1 MEARKMSVT
10 LWRLLSKSSLGE
22 CFATRTYTNYSKSD
36 DQSPTEKLKQVQVV
50 FSKSQN
56 PDPDNMHLL
65 CGTYRKWWD
74 IGSGLKHDSLT
85 TRTQQKTPSNVD
97 CSHWAN
103 ILSTQEVSVSIS
115 ASDPPIGQIS
125 AYLRISRSFRP
136 QFIIISF
143 IWEQIRRV
151 VLTFHAKGLPLTT
164 PKNTSSSYS

>member
-65 CGTYRKWWD
+65 RGTYRKWWD
-74 IGSGLKHDSLT
+74 IGSGFKHDSLT

-97 CSHWAN
+97 CSRWAN
-103 ILSTQEVSVSIS
+103 YLIHSGGISQYQRQWSSNRSNQCLLEDRSVILTAVYH
-115 ASDPPIGQIS
+115 
-125 AYLRISRSFRP
+125 YLLHLR
-136 QFIIISF
+136 
-143 IWEQIRRV
+143 
-151 VLTFHAKGLPLTT
+151 A
-164 PKNTSSSYS
+164 N

>member
-65 CGTYRKWWD
+65 RGTYRKWWD

-97 CSHWAN
+97 CSRWAN
-103 ILSTQEVSVSIS
+103 YLIHSGGISQYPRQWSSNRSDQCLLEERSVI
-115 ASDPPIGQIS
+115 
-125 AYLRISRSFRP
+125 
-136 QFIIISF
+136 
-143 IWEQIRRV
+143 
-151 VLTFHAKGLPLTT
+151 LTT
-164 PKNTSSSYS
+164 VYHYLLHLRAN